1 MHQFSDMPTR
11 FVVSGT
17 HVIRGIEDAYL
28 LSGFRGRRQHFDTYL
43 IPKSRFR
50 INVVSR
56 TIIRGIEDAKFGVS
70 RTEFR
75 GFEDAS
81 RKIGL

>member
-1 MHQFSDMPTR
+1 MHQFSGMPTR

-17 HVIRGIEDAYL
+17 HVIRGIEDADL
-28 LSGFRGRRQHFDTYL
+28 FSGFRGRRQHFDTYL
-43 IPKSRFR
+43 IPKPGFR

-70 RTEFR
+70 RTVFR

-81 RKIGL
+81 KKIRL